1 MHESETTMA
10 QDACS
15 DSKPSVNGS
24 PTNGVVYDPV
34 SSLRDGEPSAECS
47 KQTWVSTPAPVETGS
62 DAVAASPCQTT
73 PVTASSPQLSA
84 STPLSPLV
92 STVDSPELRTR
103 RPSFDEMMASAFE
116 PPTVSVQSPPKM
128 RTEPCKEINKNV
140 SYSSASIP
148 VIGKDEDRCAA
159 WSKGSR
165 AAFAVFDGHG
175 GDECAKACAALDSS
189 GILPQLLE
197 RPGPLSTKDI
207 EDACWKADA
216 EIGSRL
222 AADEC
227 KAGTTMC
234 LLVVEPK
241 NLADDGYSSG
251 MRCLLAWIG
260 DSMGLCVD
268 MHTRRTGTPAFVTEA
283 HTPYVNRE
291 TRMLNLLHHT
301 HAKYRKLKNDKDPA
315 AEALVSSAATT
326 GGLKVR
332 RAFSLTSVQQLSSSH
347 FSKTTWRG
355 LQQVVADV
363 NTPDTKQ
370 SGSIWRG
377 LLNASA
383 QRTAQ
388 FAPDTEERNLEIPP
402 VAQACID
409 QERLESALSR
419 ANMASPTLVRRNS
432 FEMRNQSCPELRKQ
446 WSDIAAKASPKQNER
461 RSSFES
467 QTRLQSVGSGDSAG
481 NTSPDD
487 RRRRNSLASFIPS
500 CGGHDDGDVG
510 SSWKR
515 RVMSFTG
522 TDKLSKEER
531 AALDALRDACK
542 RDRKKEK
549 KQPLEASEVDPVSS
563 ELVGAA
569 LADVADGPTSPE
581 LIAHV
586 ERAFERERLVFSKM
600 KLGGRERR
608 NSFVVKRTKAK
619 DPNMPLVVATQQARD
634 VVGYRDVMMTRSIC
648 GAFHTILP
656 NPDT

>member
-1 MHESETTMA
+1 
-10 QDACS
+10 
-15 DSKPSVNGS
+15 
-24 PTNGVVYDPV
+24 
-34 SSLRDGEPSAECS
+34 
-47 KQTWVSTPAPVETGS
+47 
-62 DAVAASPCQTT
+62 
-73 PVTASSPQLSA
+73 
-84 STPLSPLV
+84 
-92 STVDSPELRTR
+92 
-103 RPSFDEMMASAFE
+103 
-116 PPTVSVQSPPKM
+116 
-128 RTEPCKEINKNV
+128 
-140 SYSSASIP
+140 
-148 VIGKDEDRCAA
+148 
-159 WSKGSR
+159 
-165 AAFAVFDGHG
+165 
-175 GDECAKACAALDSS
+175 
-189 GILPQLLE
+189 
-197 RPGPLSTKDI
+197 
-207 EDACWKADA
+207 
-216 EIGSRL
+216 
-222 AADEC
+222 
-227 KAGTTMC
+227 
-234 LLVVEPK
+234 
-241 NLADDGYSSG
+241 
-251 MRCLLAWIG
+251 
-260 DSMGLCVD
+260 
-268 MHTRRTGTPAFVTEA
+268 
-283 HTPYVNRE
+283 
-291 TRMLNLLHHT
+291 MLNLLHHT

-326 GGLKVR
+326 GGLKV
-332 RAFSLTSVQQLSSSH
+332 
-347 FSKTTWRG
+347 
-355 LQQVVADV
+355 VADV

-388 FAPDTEERNLEIPP
+388 VAPDTEERNLEIPP

-549 KQPLEASEVDPVSS
+549 KHPLEASEVDPVSS

-648 GAFHTILP
+648 DWSKSVWVLPHPEVHTFELMPGEHMRVVMASDGMWDIMGKNGDSTKKSKRASQIPPSVRAASIMARINEQNGECSQRLLKRTIADYKA
-656 NPDT
+656 NIGRIGDDTTIMVVDLNLTGKPPPKVSSWDFLSRVLWARD